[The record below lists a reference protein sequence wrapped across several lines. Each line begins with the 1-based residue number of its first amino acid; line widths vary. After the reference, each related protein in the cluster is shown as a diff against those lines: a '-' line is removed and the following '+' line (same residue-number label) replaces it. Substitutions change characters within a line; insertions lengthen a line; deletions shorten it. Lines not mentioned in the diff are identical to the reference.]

1 MKDIVFRSLLV
12 ICIMLLFSGCSGS
25 NSESEKE
32 TAYVVLDDYFENGI
46 VFPSGND
53 EVTEYNK
60 NILGV
65 SAFTLKIA
73 LPDDWSVSEKDDD
86 VYELMSCFSI
96 NYIYNDNNECVG
108 KVGYNMMPSD
118 FDKENFIPI
127 AVYNQ
132 IALGNDYRFDVKEK
146 YDVLKSA
153 NKSEIALTNVFYS
166 AVVTDDNSEKNNKGI
181 VMYDLEYNVY
191 VAIEFENDALSD
203 EQYSYIA
210 NSLYFEKTAAR

>member
-1 MKDIVFRSLLV
+1 MKNIVFRSLLF
-12 ICIMLLFSGCSGS
+12 IYLMLFLTGCSGS
-25 NSESEKE
+25 NTESEKE
-32 TAYVVLDDYFENGI
+32 TTDAVIVGYFENEI

-60 NILGV
+60 NILSI

-73 LPDDWSVSEKDDD
+73 LPDDWSVSAKDDD

-96 NYIYNDNNECVG
+96 NYIYNDNNKPVG
-108 KVGYNMMPSD
+108 KVGYNVMPSD
-118 FDKENFIPI
+118 LDKESVIPI

-132 IALGNDYRFDVKEK
+132 IALGNDYCFDVREK
-146 YDVLKSA
+146 YDVLKSS
-153 NKSEIALTNVFYS
+153 SESETALTNVFYS

-181 VMYDLEYNVY
+181 VMCDFTHNVY

-210 NSLYFEKTAAR
+210 NSLYFVREQ